1 MKTLLE
7 NCRTSKHYYAYTKI
21 SLTDGLGNSFKFR
34 KLKGFYYMDEE
45 MCPYEKLQTFFSNLK
60 LVYIYHCGET
70 KMITVYDKGKI
81 VFELLEQ
88 DGIVVDNLN
97 QLVNDKAKVEID

>member
-97 QLVNDKAKVEID
+97 QLVNDKVKVEID